1 MAQASG
7 SADDMTLAPFSQL
20 YQNISATMLALGLSH
35 SDEAAFKTWAYSAWI
50 DSGFTPCHAVLSQP
64 ATSLLIQFGVR
75 VATAGHK
82 VNVWWGD
89 GTSNSY
95 TPDTGANTECVKTY
109 GAGALRPVVV
119 IGRVSHFESNYGDGR
134 TTFGGRI
141 QGLGTALTYLQVW
154 GNNTLSGSISALT
167 ALTQLS
173 AGGNNTL
180 SGSVSALTALTYLG
194 AWGNNTL
201 SGSVSAL
208 TALTYLGVEG
218 LNTITGWELVAASA
232 PGLCQLYHGG
242 LTVLSSAQTNAVL
255 AGFWTNRNA
264 AKSRY
269 EREIDIGKDTPTQN
283 GAPTGQGL
291 ADKAALQAY
300 KSPNDTGPIVWT
312 VTTN

>member
-1 MAQASG
+1 
-7 SADDMTLAPFSQL
+7 MTLAPFSQL

-64 ATSLLIQFGVR
+64 ATSLLIQFDVR

-95 TPDTGANTECVKTY
+95 TPDTGANTECAKTY

-119 IGRVSHFESNYGDGR
+119 IGRVSRFESNYGDGR
-134 TTFGGRI
+134 TAFGGRI
-141 QGLGTALTYLQVW
+141 QGLGTALTHLQ
-154 GNNTLSGSISALT
+154 
-167 ALTQLS
+167 
-173 AGGNNTL
+173 
-180 SGSVSALTALTYLG
+180 

-208 TALTYLGVEG
+208 TALTFLAVEG

-232 PGLCQLYHGG
+232 PGLCQLHHGG